1 MRRFLTCFLAL
12 CCAALLVACEWSA
25 VPLEGD
31 KPPVGSPPEP
41 AEITVSWL
49 NTPRGT
55 WTWR

>member
-31 KPPVGSPPEP
+31 KAPVGSPPEP
-41 AEITVSWL
+41 AEITGQL
-49 NTPRGT
+49 AA
-55 WTWR
+55 